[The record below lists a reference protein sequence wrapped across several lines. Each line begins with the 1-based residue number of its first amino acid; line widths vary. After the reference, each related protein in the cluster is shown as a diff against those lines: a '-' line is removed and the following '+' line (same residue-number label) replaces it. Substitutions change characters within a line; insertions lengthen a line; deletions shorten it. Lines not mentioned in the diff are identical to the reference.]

1 MKIILIVVAASIGSS
16 CPWCFEKRWSFVG
29 FSLQS
34 LWSLDLKTWKN
45 RQRAFAA
52 MPMAMEHQETGTL
65 EELGIEFDRSLEM
78 QLVQQKLMQ
87 ILSCQRSWVNNRR
100 FKIHCC
106 SAQWTKVT
114 TCEPP
119 AEYFEC
125 HKYPIFF
132 LNIFLFVLTNYYY
145 VETFSLRSTNSQRSN
160 WMYEYFNYI

>member
-1 MKIILIVVAASIGSS
+1 MKIILIVVAANIGNSWL
-16 CPWCFEKRWSFVG
+16 WCFEKKWTSFNYRASGLWISKPG
-29 FSLQS
+29 FG
-34 LWSLDLKTWKN
+34 K
-45 RQRAFAA
+45 RAFAA

-65 EELGIEFDRSLEM
+65 EELGIEFDRFLKV

-106 SAQWTKVT
+106 SARWTKVT

-125 HKYPIFF
+125 HIYPIFF
-132 LNIFLFVLTNYYY
+132 LNIFLFVLTKYY

>member
-1 MKIILIVVAASIGSS
+1 MTIILIVVAANIGSS
-16 CPWCFEKRWSFVG
+16 CPWCFEIRWSFVG

-34 LWSLDLKTWKN
+34 LWSLDLKTWFGKKSVCCN
-45 RQRAFAA
+45 ADGNGTPRNGDSGG
-52 MPMAMEHQETGTL
+52 TGHWIWQVFKSATCTTEVDANFVL
-65 EELGIEFDRSLEM
+65 SN
-78 QLVQQKLMQ
+78 KL
-87 ILSCQRSWVNNRR
+87 RNNRR